1 MSRLAWWLVARLSR
15 TLDPDE
21 RDAVRGDF
29 AESGESGG
37 RALCGLLGL
46 VARRQL
52 FLWLDWRPWLALL
65 MLVYPVGLNL
75 TFWAIGLS
83 GSLAT
88 RLWAMW
94 HAESHSYVLTTG
106 EQIAFW
112 AGDLVLV
119 PVLAWTAGFVL
130 ASISRRTASVSG
142 ALFCLWW
149 LWLHSFGF
157 HYFLSFAML
166 MVLLE
171 APLLFLP
178 AILGVRRGLK
188 HASFRMRLPLLLS
201 AAIVI
206 AIITQ
211 FVAAHVALARIAHST
226 RPWLTNADVFKL
238 EPLPLAVICW
248 PVLYLVAA
256 ALQAHRRFE

>member
-1 MSRLAWWLVARLSR
+1 M
-15 TLDPDE
+15 
-21 RDAVRGDF
+21 
-29 AESGESGG
+29 
-37 RALCGLLGL
+37 
-46 VARRQL
+46 
-52 FLWLDWRPWLALL
+52 WR
-65 MLVYPVGLNL
+65 
-75 TFWAIGLS
+75 
-83 GSLAT
+83 
-88 RLWAMW
+88 
-94 HAESHSYVLTTG
+94 AESHNYVLATS

-112 AGDLVLV
+112 AGDLILV
-119 PVLAWTAGFVL
+119 TVLAWTAGFVL
-130 ASISRRTASVSG
+130 ASISRRTASLSG

-178 AILGVRRGLK
+178 AILGVRRGLN

-238 EPLPLAVICW
+238 EPLPLVRVCW
-248 PVLYLVAA
+248 PVLYLVATS
-256 ALQAHRRFE
+256 LQARRRFE